1 MNKMKKIITMLTML
15 ILTLNVAITDIN
27 AVDVDMIAK
36 KAPVKAKV
44 VKNVKTPAK
53 KAITKVQK
61 IDFKSMPVDKVIE
74 YVKSG
79 KHKYAKYNKDI
90 DTYFYYY
97 INKNQAQ
104 MDEVDTIRMKI
115 YKTTQNKKVF
125 INYINFFNS
134 FTKYEDF
141 LKIAKLEDI

>member
-1 MNKMKKIITMLTML
+1 ML
-15 ILTLNVAITDIN
+15 ILTLNVATSDIN
-27 AVDVDMIAK
+27 AVAK
-36 KAPVKAKV
+36 KAPAKAKAKV
-44 VKNVKTPAK
+44 VKTVKAPAK

-104 MDEVDTIRMKI
+104 MEEVNAIRMKI
-115 YKTTQNKKVF
+115 QKTTENKKVF
-125 INYINFFNS
+125 INYINFYSS

>member
-1 MNKMKKIITMLTML
+1 MLFWEY
-15 ILTLNVAITDIN
+15 I
-27 AVDVDMIAK
+27 
-36 KAPVKAKV
+36 
-44 VKNVKTPAK
+44 KNVKTPNK
-53 KAITKVQK
+53 KVVKVTPKVQK
-61 IDFKSMPVDKVIE
+61 IDFKSMPADKVIE

-97 INKNQAQ
+97 ISKNQAQ
-104 MDEVDTIRMKI
+104 MDEVDTIRIKI

-125 INYINFFNS
+125 MNYIDFFNY
-134 FTKYEDF
+134 FIKYEDF

>member
-1 MNKMKKIITMLTML
+1 ML
-15 ILTLNVAITDIN
+15 ILTLNVATSDIN
-27 AVDVDMIAK
+27 AVAK
-36 KAPVKAKV
+36 KAPAKAKAKV

-53 KAITKVQK
+53 KVTPKVQK

-79 KHKYAKYNKDI
+79 KHKYVKYNKDI

-104 MDEVDTIRMKI
+104 MDEVDTIRLKI
-115 YKTTQNKKVF
+115 YDTTQNKKVF
-125 INYINFFNS
+125 MSFINFFSS

>member
-15 ILTLNVAITDIN
+15 ILTLNVATSDIN
-27 AVDVDMIAK
+27 AIDDTAMPK
-36 KAPVKAKV
+36 TKAKV

-53 KAITKVQK
+53 KGVSKVQK

-97 INKNQAQ
+97 ISKNQAQ
-104 MDEVDTIRMKI
+104 MNEVDAIRMKI
-115 YKTTQNKKVF
+115 YKTTQKNKVYQ
-125 INYINFFNS
+125 NYMEFYDYFM
-134 FTKYEDF
+134 KYEDF

>member
-1 MNKMKKIITMLTML
+1 ML
-15 ILTLNVAITDIN
+15 ILTLNVATSDAN

-44 VKNVKTPAK
+44 VKNVKTPTK
-53 KAITKVQK
+53 KVVVAPKVQK

-90 DTYFYYY
+90 DAYFYYY
-97 INKNQAQ
+97 ISKNQTQ
-104 MDEVDTIRMKI
+104 MNEVDAIRMKI
-115 YKTTQNKKVF
+115 YKTTQKNKVYQ
-125 INYINFFNS
+125 NYIEFYDYFM
-134 FTKYEDF
+134 KYEDF